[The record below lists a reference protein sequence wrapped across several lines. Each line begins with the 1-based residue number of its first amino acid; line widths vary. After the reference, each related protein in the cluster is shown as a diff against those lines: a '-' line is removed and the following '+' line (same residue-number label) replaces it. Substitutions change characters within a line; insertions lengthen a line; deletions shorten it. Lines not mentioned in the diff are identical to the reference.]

1 MELGNMTF
9 RTNEVLE
16 SDYIL
21 GHSDREIRRL
31 MHQGTILR
39 PITERL
45 LRDAGIGRGMRV
57 LDLGCGAGDVSMLTA
72 ELVGA
77 GGSVVGIDR
86 NQDVLA
92 VAEERAQTA
101 RLGQIDFEEA
111 SLEAFSDP
119 EPFDAVIGRYVLIH
133 QADPAAVI
141 RAAARLVRPGG
152 VVAFHELCIRGQA
165 VQSLP
170 NVSLWQ
176 QAGEWIRMAFQA
188 AAPHHDAGG
197 RLIEH
202 FYRAGLRQPTL
213 FCESLVGGSA
223 DSPLIGWIAATL
235 ESVVP
240 QLARMRVV
248 SGDAIGIET
257 FETRLRDAVAEARS
271 QIVGPAQF
279 CAWARV

>member
-1 MELGNMTF
+1 MELGNMTLG
-9 RTNEVLE
+9 TNEVLE
-16 SDYIL
+16 PDYIL

-31 MHQGTILR
+31 MHQATILR

-86 NQDVLA
+86 NHDVLA

-101 RLGQIDFEEA
+101 GLGQIDFEEA
-111 SLEAFSDP
+111 SFEAFSDP

-141 RAAARLVRPGG
+141 RAAASLVRPGG
-152 VVAFHELCIRGQA
+152 IVAFYELCIRGQA
-165 VQSLP
+165 VHSLP

-197 RLIEH
+197 RLVEH
-202 FYRAGLRQPTL
+202 FYRAGLSQPTL

-223 DSPLIGWIAATL
+223 DSPLIAWIAGTL

-248 SGDAIGIET
+248 SADAIGIAT
-257 FETRLRDAVAEARS
+257 FETRLRAAVAEVRS